1 MIQGTTIM
9 LTCSL
14 FLLSCI
20 AWYYCNWEN
29 FFQKQ
34 RSRDGGE
41 KYLYYYCQLIDSSL
55 NWDVLLLL
63 LQPPHLLL
71 LPTPS
76 KELQQ
81 EEEATSTNVLLL
93 TSWACNVPVQLL
105 PCSSTTTVVTC
116 KTNQKVLWRMNECA
130 LKPFSL
136 NAHLWVYQR
145 VVLLNLS
152 LWIPISEYMNEWRP

>member
-9 LTCSL
+9 LARLL

-34 RSRDGGE
+34 QSRDGGE
-41 KYLYYYCQLIDSSL
+41 KYLYYYCQLIDSSP
-55 NWDVLLLL
+55 NWDVLL
-63 LQPPHLLL
+63 LLL

-93 TSWACNVPVQLL
+93 TSWALNVPVQLL
-105 PCSSTTTVVTC
+105 PCFSTTTVVTC

-136 NAHLWVYQR
+136 NAHLWVYEW
-145 VVLLNLS
+145 VVPLNLS
-152 LWIPISEYMNEWRP
+152 LWIPISEYMNEWCP